1 MLPAPNEPT
10 AGSGPGEQHTPRT
23 HGFPDDTRTI
33 RTHAGESIEDARNWP
48 GIILVAV
55 GLVAMALTLTAAG
68 YGFEGW
74 AVVAGIVC
82 GVCII
87 AGVSVIV
94 AEHRRVKAREG
105 KRLRDAA
112 GH

>member
-23 HGFPDDTRTI
+23 QGFPDDSRTI
-33 RTHAGESIEDARNWP
+33 RAHAGESIEDARNWP

-74 AVVAGIVC
+74 AVVAGIVS

-87 AGVSVIV
+87 AGVLVIV

>member
-10 AGSGPGEQHTPRT
+10 AGSGAGEQHAPRT
-23 HGFPDDTRTI
+23 HTFPDDTRTN

-55 GLVAMALTLTAAG
+55 GIVAMALTLTAAG
-68 YGFEGW
+68 YGFAGW
-74 AVVAGIVC
+74 AVIAGVVC
-82 GVCII
+82 GVCIV
-87 AGVSVIV
+87 AGVLVII
-94 AEHRRVKAREG
+94 AEHRRIKLREG